1 MDYFN
6 PDGINIKGN
15 ISIRLDPVAIGR
27 RIREIRGFETN
38 QTELGKKLG
47 ITQAQLSKFE
57 KGQRLPTLDVL
68 VKLRVFSG
76 RSIDWILTGDE
87 NTPPQAGRRN

>member
-6 PDGINIKGN
+6 PDGTIIKGN

-27 RIREIRGFETN
+27 RIREIRGFELN
-38 QTELGKKLG
+38 QTELGEKIG

-68 VKLRVFSG
+68 LKLRLFSG
-76 RSIDWILTGDE
+76 RSIDWILTGEE
-87 NTPPQAGRRN
+87 NMPRHTGRRS